1 MNISIDILNGNGN
14 VEGMGTYESGTPVSI
29 IITPSPGFDVKHVTI
44 KDGDKEPV
52 QVEKSAMI
60 NLDDDGSMGFDI
72 TTGAEDMIVGVYFYV
87 SIESYLQTKTS
98 IDVSRFLQGIRTDR
112 NIEYGADVDSIGDID
127 KKLCEADLYMC
138 LSSLPTTRTA
148 AKDADGGWSHQG
160 EGITVSLSDKQGFI
174 ARAMAV
180 YKKYDPEKYEEV
192 EQSMQYKKTIV
203 EYSYSRPSDSK
214 EIIAEFY

>member
-1 MNISIDILNGNGN
+1 MKISIDILNGNGS
-14 VEGMGTYESGTPVSI
+14 VEGIGTYESGTTVSI
-29 IITPSPGFDVKHVTI
+29 IITPAPGFEVKDVTTRK
-44 KDGDKEPV
+44 GDDEPQ
-52 QVEKSAMI
+52 QVEKSSMI
-60 NLDDDGSMGFDI
+60 KFDDDNATCFDLV
-72 TTGAEDMIVGVYFYV
+72 TGDEDVIVGVYFYV

-112 NIEYGADVDSIGDID
+112 DIAYGADIDSISEVD

-148 AKDADGGWSHQG
+148 AKDSDGGWSHQG